1 MSVISIKNISKSYGE
16 KTVISD
22 FSLDLDISDINVFM
36 GNSGC
41 GKTTLLRLIV
51 GLEKPDS
58 GEITGVPDNI
68 SFMFQEDRL
77 LEGISAEEN
86 IRIVS
91 NAERAEEYLKK
102 VCLGDEAETRVSKLS
117 GGMKRRVALAR
128 ALAHDSPLVVL
139 DEPFK
144 GLDACLKQKMLSLV
158 KEESKKRAVIAVV
171 HEAREA
177 EFLSGKTLYF
187 KGIPL
192 SFL

>member
-1 MSVISIKNISKSYGE
+1 MSVISIKNLSKSYAD
-16 KTVISD
+16 KSVIKD
-22 FSLDLDISDINVFM
+22 FSFDLDISDINVFM

-41 GKTTLLRLIV
+41 GKTTLLRLIA

-58 GEITGVPDNI
+58 GKITGVPDNI

-77 LEGISAEEN
+77 LEWLSAEEN

-91 NAERAEEYLKK
+91 DTDRAKEYLKK
-102 VCLGDEAETRVSKLS
+102 VCLDGEAETRACELS

-128 ALAHDSPLVVL
+128 ALAHDSGLVIL

-144 GLDACLKQKMLSLV
+144 GLDTELKQKMLSLV
-158 KEESKKRAVIAVV
+158 KEESEKRAVIAVV
-171 HEAREA
+171 HEAEEA
-177 EFLSGKTLYF
+177 EALSGKIYRF

-192 SFL
+192 SF